1 MAGFAVDIGDA
12 GTAANRGIA
21 APSYRIYDAASEQG
35 VALGKGLFSVL
46 DAFADA
52 SKPPSQASIDDARY
66 SNYVGKL
73 QDLKGT
79 PTDQMRAKVSSLYT
93 SAISNGLKP
102 NQAVVDATKAL
113 TGVDISHV
121 NADPYLEVQNKVSE
135 ILSDK
140 PQWTFVAVDSL
151 KKDGNTNPTQEE
163 IMTRTFNLIAQ
174 VESASL
180 ISANAATMG
189 QAQWDA
195 SGQNNAILAIDTL
208 QKVGVKA
215 LEIEIAGGNV
225 DPKSLERLRAEYI
238 KLKANFAKPAYVS
251 TESYQ
256 GVQARLDGLNAIIGQ
271 IESYDANVL
280 KNVKQGV
287 ITKIDEAIVKNIQA
301 SGDANPL
308 AARALLANIDKVTEI
323 FANKDLGAFTKILN
337 DVKPEDIDYQSIDF
351 STVTAE
357 AVASL
362 EDDTTPSNVDP
373 LFTLHN
379 VEEIDKAKGRTNKDR
394 LANIEQAMTTMVTA
408 LKPEAVYQED
418 ARNLFLSGIDKV
430 TLNVATSP
438 SYAGD
443 NILFNPKS
451 GLFGKHTF
459 DALKVIERLDP
470 DAAKIARAQLK
481 NALQAQA
488 TIKATEFSG
497 KFADSIFRLTGV
509 GTIDFKTETAK
520 MPPAWTSGRVKEIA
534 VKYYDGNVFNMLKDR
549 GSKLET
555 QEKTELRSKGFDVV
569 QLSSQ
574 YGEVVSANE
583 TNKKLA
589 EAYRKMGGKTKDYE
603 ALILDKQEGTATD
616 GTITEETL
624 PFEISAGL
632 SEDEQK
638 AAYDNLP
645 SGALFIDPADG
656 QVYRKP

>member
-1 MAGFAVDIGDA
+1 MAGFAVDIGEA
-12 GTAANRGIA
+12 GTAANRGVA
-21 APSYRIYDAASEQG
+21 APSYRIYDAASNQA
-35 VALGKGLFSVL
+35 VSLGKGLFDVL
-46 DAFADA
+46 DSFAEA
-52 SKPPSQASIDDARY
+52 SKPPSVAAQNDAMY
-66 SNYVGKL
+66 KGYISQVA
-73 QDLKGT
+73 DLKGT
-79 PTDQMRAKVSSLYT
+79 APDQITGRVTSLYT
-93 SAISNGLKP
+93 SALAKGLIP
-102 NQAVVDATKAL
+102 NQAVIDATKAL
-113 TGVDISHV
+113 TGVDLSYI
-121 NADPYLEVQNKVSE
+121 NQDPYVALQNKVTE
-135 ILSDK
+135 VLSK
-140 PQWTFVAVDSL
+140 NPAWTLIAQDSL
-151 KKDGNTNPTQEE
+151 VKDGNAKPTQQEV
-163 IMTRTFNLIAQ
+163 MDRTFNLIGQ
-174 VESASL
+174 VEAATL

-195 SGQNNAILAIDTL
+195 SGRNNAVLAIDTL

-215 LEIEIAGGNV
+215 LEVEISGGNV
-225 DPKSLERLRAEYI
+225 DPKSLEQLRAEYI
-238 KLKANFAKPAYVS
+238 KLKSLFPKPAYVS

-256 GVQARLDGLNAIIGQ
+256 GVQTRLDALGEIITQ

-287 ITKIDEAIVKNIQA
+287 ITKIDEAIIKNIEA
-301 SGDANPL
+301 SGDASPL

-323 FANKDLGAFTKILN
+323 FANKDIAAFTKILN
-337 DVKPEDIDYQSIDF
+337 DIKVEDVEYTPIDF

-357 AVASL
+357 AVKSL
-362 EDDTTPSNVDP
+362 EDGTTPTNTDP

-379 VEEIDKAKGRTNKDR
+379 VDEIDKAKNRTSKDR
-394 LANIEQAMTTMVTA
+394 IANIDHAMTTMVTA

-443 NILFNPKS
+443 NLLFSPKT
-451 GLFGKHTF
+451 GLFGQHTF
-459 DALKVIERLDP
+459 DALKVIEKLDP

-481 NALQAQA
+481 NALQSQA
-488 TIKATEFSG
+488 NIKATEFSG

-509 GTIDFKTETAK
+509 GRIDFKTETAA
-520 MPPAWTSGRVKEIA
+520 MPQAWTSGRVKEVA

-549 GSKLET
+549 GSKLDT

-569 QLSSQ
+569 QLSSL

-589 EAYRKMGGKTKDYE
+589 EAYRKLGGKTEDYE
-603 ALILDKQEGTATD
+603 ALILNKQEATTTD

-624 PFEISAGL
+624 PFEISGEL